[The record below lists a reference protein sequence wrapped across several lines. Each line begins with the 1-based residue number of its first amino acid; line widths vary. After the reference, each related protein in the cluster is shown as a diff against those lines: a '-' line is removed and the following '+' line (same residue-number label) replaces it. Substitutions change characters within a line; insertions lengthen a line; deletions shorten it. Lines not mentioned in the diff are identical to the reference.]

1 MPHKFS
7 NGYNE
12 LYNQFYKDLLFMQGS
27 HFKLRS
33 VVTNEPFKLRTN
45 GVRSLAKA
53 KDFSSSLCI
62 QTSSEAHP
70 TSYPVGTGNPF
81 LGLKG
86 GAAGM

>member
-7 NGYNE
+7 NGYND

-45 GVRSLAKA
+45 GV
-53 KDFSSSLCI
+53 
-62 QTSSEAHP
+62 
-70 TSYPVGTGNPF
+70 
-81 LGLKG
+81 
-86 GAAGM
+86 